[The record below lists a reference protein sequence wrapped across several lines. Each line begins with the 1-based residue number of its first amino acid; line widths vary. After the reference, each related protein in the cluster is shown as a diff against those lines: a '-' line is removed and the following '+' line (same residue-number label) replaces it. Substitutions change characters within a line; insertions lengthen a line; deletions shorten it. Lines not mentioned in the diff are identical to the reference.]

1 MGTPSSIVQDYAARL
16 RQGVREDS
24 LIRDFRER
32 FSHRF
37 QELCMVHLSFLID
50 IPWNVFEHRST
61 SIQEFT
67 PKSTLKR
74 LLAGSKVNPQQ
85 FKTESIPVN
94 VAVNVITLIEKL
106 DTDEVCATEGIFR
119 KAGHIL
125 RKRQLHEAAFQ
136 TTFDG
141 DCILW
146 DMYSIHDLATALKSV
161 LVQLPSPLLTD
172 RLMPLFL
179 RVAGVLIFRA
189 RVSSTGLKKPE
200 VNPSV
205 LEPNRTESSAC
216 LKETFSWVNDDLI
229 ESKQLKALRLLMQLL
244 PTPNKRVLRRLLQ
257 LLTRVVRLQSRNRMN
272 SSCLGTVF
280 GPVLFP
286 EGMLQDSD
294 SCLKPSR
301 PVAAECHE
309 RCKRLASMTTVLV
322 DAGLDIFLLPK
333 SLAEDVHTNS
343 EYLSDQT
350 NSRDPDS
357 SNPFATASLTYSP
370 KPMTTN
376 QSRGFVLQGKTA
388 SPCFASPNSCQNVE
402 DSPPLRTGIRF
413 ATPTL
418 SSAALCSLSS
428 CSPQPVTPS
437 PSGTLSTDFCRIPN
451 LIQLPTTI
459 CCCLSESGHK
469 EPLYSTGCCFS
480 TELSR
485 PHDSFAA
492 ASFHLPGSS
501 SALLAPLVSN
511 LQNSTPTVLARRS
524 SFTVLPR
531 REIEL
536 VSEQDMPTDELR
548 EFDSGFVFA
557 LNSIKPAASTN
568 DLEGPIKVKPNKK
581 RRYTE
586 LKLPNSIQRPGP
598 RKNIFSPCP
607 PLRFLPFRRVIPDK
621 RVSTTKDLN
630 KCCFIETPNLTSAA
644 LC

>member
-1 MGTPSSIVQDYAARL
+1 MGTPSTIVLDYAARL
-16 RQGVREDS
+16 RQGVKEDS
-24 LIRDFRER
+24 LIKDFRER

-50 IPWNVFEHRST
+50 IPWNVFEHRSAQV
-61 SIQEFT
+61 QEFT

-74 LLAGSKVNPQQ
+74 LLAGSKVNPQH
-85 FKTESIPVN
+85 FKTESIPAN
-94 VAVNVITLIEKL
+94 VVDNVITLIEKL

-119 KAGHIL
+119 KTGHIL

-136 TTFDG
+136 TTLDG

-179 RVAGVLIFRA
+179 RVAG
-189 RVSSTGLKKPE
+189 LKKPE
-200 VNPSV
+200 VTPRV
-205 LEPNRTESSAC
+205 MGPDRTETSAC
-216 LKETFSWVNDDLI
+216 LKETSNWINDDLV

-286 EGMLQDSD
+286 EGMLQDLD

-309 RCKRLASMTTVLV
+309 RCKRLASMTTILV
-322 DAGLDIFLLPK
+322 DVGQDIFLLPK

-343 EYLSDQT
+343 EYLSYQT
-350 NSRDPDS
+350 NTCGPDS
-357 SNPFATASLTYSP
+357 PNPFPTTPLTYSP
-370 KPMTTN
+370 KPMMTN
-376 QSRGFVLQGKTA
+376 QSRAFVLQGKTSSPCSA
-388 SPCFASPNSCQNVE
+388 SPTGYQNVE

-418 SSAALCSLSS
+418 SSAALCSLGSS
-428 CSPQPVTPS
+428 SPQPVTPS
-437 PSGTLSTDFCRIPN
+437 PSAMLPEDFCGIPN
-451 LIQLPTTI
+451 FIQLPTTVY
-459 CCCLSESGHK
+459 CRFSKSEHK
-469 EPLYSTGCCFS
+469 ESLYSTDGGFS
-480 TELSR
+480 TEISR
-485 PHDSFAA
+485 LHDSFATA
-492 ASFHLPGSS
+492 DFQLPGSS

-531 REIEL
+531 REIKPA
-536 VSEQDMPTDELR
+536 SEQDVNP
-548 EFDSGFVFA
+548 
-557 LNSIKPAASTN
+557 IKPVASTN
-568 DLEGPIKVKPNKK
+568 DLEGPIKVKSTKK

-598 RKNIFSPCP
+598 RKNVFSPCP

-621 RVSTTKDLN
+621 RVPTAKDLN
-630 KCCFIETPNLTSAA
+630 KCCFIEAPNLTSAA